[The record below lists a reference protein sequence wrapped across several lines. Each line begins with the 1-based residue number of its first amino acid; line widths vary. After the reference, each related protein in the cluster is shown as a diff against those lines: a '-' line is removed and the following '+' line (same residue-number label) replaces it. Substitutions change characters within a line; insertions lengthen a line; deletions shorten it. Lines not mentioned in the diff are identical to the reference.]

1 MANRIFYGCLGIAP
15 CNGSPIQGVKSVGL
29 SSTRSINTIFS
40 PGNQNPAGTYPD
52 LADIEVS
59 YVKYLEQENNSFSN
73 EAGLNGYTGFVLL
86 AGDDTAKCL
95 GGKGGIST
103 ISFGELLLSSVTYNM
118 SVDGPFTVERKYNGF
133 SSGDSCSYS
142 SLGVFSNCNNQVSGN
157 IKRRGCLNITSLPS
171 EVSGGIIQSISINF
185 KINRQF
191 LNEFA
196 SLKPY
201 AAYISFPI
209 ETSCTFE
216 IIAKSLSSVNFP
228 KPVACV
234 NPTAS
239 QTTIGV
245 AGLTITKASL
255 TGLTYSGAE
264 AQTGGTNLV
273 ISATYTSN
281 ETPAGITSPFII
293 L

>member
-1 MANRIFYGCLGIAP
+1 VANRIFYGCLGIAP
-15 CNGSPIQGVKSVGL
+15 CKGSPIQGVRSVGL

-40 PGNQNPAGTYPD
+40 PGDKNLAGSYPD
-52 LADIEVS
+52 LPDIEVS
-59 YVKYLEQENNSFSN
+59 YVKYLEQENNSFDN
-73 EAGLNGYTGFVLL
+73 EAGLNDYTGFVVL

-103 ISFGELLLSSVTYNM
+103 ISFNELLLSSVTYNM

-133 SSGDSCSYS
+133 SSGSCSYS
-142 SLGVFSNCNNQVSGN
+142 SLGVFSNCNNVVSSN
-157 IKRRGCLNITSLPS
+157 IKRRGCLNITALPS

-196 SLKPY
+196 TLKPY
-201 AAYISFPI
+201 ASYISFPI

-228 KPVACV
+228 KPVPCV

-245 AGLTITKASL
+245 AGLSITKASL

-264 AQTGGTNLV
+264 AQTGGSNLV

-281 ETPAGITSPFII
+281 ETPAGITEPFI
-293 L
+293 LL